1 MTARRRF
8 GCWRRLWPTFVLAD
22 KAYDSKEIVSAIEA
36 MGGQAIIP
44 SISTRKEQREIDKEI
59 YKARNRI
66 ERFFCRIKEFRR
78 IATRYDKLARRFA
91 CFVLVVSAIVW
102 SRG

>member
-1 MTARRRF
+1 MIEGIWARYF
-8 GCWRRLWPTFVLAD
+8 LGD
-22 KAYDSKEIVSAIEA
+22 KAYDSSEIRLAIEER
-36 MGGQAIIP
+36 GGEVVIP
-44 SISTRKEQREIDKEI
+44 SHPTRKQQRAIDKEI

-91 CFVLVVSAIVW
+91 AFILIISAVVW
-102 SRG
+102 SG